1 MKTLLIATTNRSK
14 CAEMRQILEAAD
26 LQIELKTLKDF
37 PNAPDVEETGSTFME
52 NAHLKALEAVRE
64 TGLISIAD
72 DGGLVI
78 DALDGA
84 PGVFSHRF
92 LGIDTSFDDK
102 MTQILEMMA
111 QTPEAQRTCRFVSA
125 VAIATPEGE
134 IFDCIGTCEGR
145 IAYDKKGT
153 FGFGYDPV
161 FLLPELGRHMAELP
175 PEEKHKISHRGRSMQ
190 GALTHLKNL
199 FSQ

>member
-14 CAEMRQILEAAD
+14 CSEMRQILEASNLHVA
-26 LQIELKTLKDF
+26 LKTLADY
-37 PNAPDVEETGSTFME
+37 PNAPEVEETGATFME
-52 NAHLKALEAVRE
+52 NARLKASAGVKE
-64 TGLISIAD
+64 TGLISLAD

-84 PGVFSHRF
+84 PGVFSHRY
-92 LGIDTSFDDK
+92 LGVDTSFEDK
-102 MTQILEMMA
+102 MTRILEMMA
-111 QTPEAQRTCRFVSA
+111 QTPEALRTCRFVSA

-134 IFDCIGTCEGR
+134 IFESIGTCEGR
-145 IAYDKKGT
+145 IAYEKRGT

-175 PEEKHKISHRGRSMQ
+175 PEEKHRISHRGSSMQ
-190 GALTHLKNL
+190 GALTHLLRL
-199 FSQ
+199 FS